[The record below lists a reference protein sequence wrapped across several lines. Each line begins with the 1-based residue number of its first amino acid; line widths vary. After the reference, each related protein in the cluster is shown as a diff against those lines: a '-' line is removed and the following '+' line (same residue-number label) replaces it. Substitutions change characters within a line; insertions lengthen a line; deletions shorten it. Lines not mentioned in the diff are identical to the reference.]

1 MKKIGAMVLF
11 ASLVISGL
19 AFADADDAK
28 WIKQCIKDN
37 KDEKGATA
45 EIVKKYCTCMNDK
58 MDSNE
63 TKSISQWEKTHPDEM
78 KACEKESG
86 WK

>member
-1 MKKIGAMVLF
+1 MKKIGALLLF
-11 ASLVISGL
+11 ASLAFSGI

-28 WIKQCIKDN
+28 WIKKCVNDN
-37 KDEKGATA
+37 KGEGASKEVVLA
-45 EIVKKYCTCMNDK
+45 YCTCMNDK

-63 TKSISQWEKTHPDEM
+63 TKSISEWEKTHPKEM